1 MRREIMKNKKI
12 TTSLLLVASII
23 IWGTIAWRVSKAI
36 RKEDAPIE
44 KSQPRTFVNK
54 TDSAVLLLNYDD
66 PFLKK
71 PSGNSL
77 RTGEEPKVDQ
87 DNPATNFSPPEPDV
101 VLGPA
106 FKFKGILKAGK
117 ITYGLLDFEGETMMA
132 RTREKIGDFYIV
144 HITADKLVVRRQ
156 GLDMELFAE

>member
-12 TTSLLLVASII
+12 TTSLLLMASII
-23 IWGTIAWRVSKAI
+23 IWGSIARRVSKAI

-54 TDSAVLLLNYDD
+54 PDSAVLLLNYDD

-71 PSGNSL
+71 PSRNL
-77 RTGEEPKVDQ
+77 LQTGEEPKVDQ
-87 DNPATNFSPPEPDV
+87 DNQATNFLPAEPDV
-101 VLGPA
+101 VQGPA